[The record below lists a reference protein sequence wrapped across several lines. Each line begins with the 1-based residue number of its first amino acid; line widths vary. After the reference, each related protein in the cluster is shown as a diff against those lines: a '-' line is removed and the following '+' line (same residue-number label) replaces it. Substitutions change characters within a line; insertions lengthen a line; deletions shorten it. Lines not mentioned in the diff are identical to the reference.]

1 MTMNTK
7 ISQKE
12 EKYLKEEKEEEKDE
26 MSFCTFCAL
35 LMGLIFPYVG
45 VSVLL
50 KTANLFLWEAEW
62 RFYLLILS
70 PVSAI
75 IFGLIEENLP
85 SVKIFLKRF
94 LYHFTLLLVG
104 MYLLCSFIE
113 AEMNISKWKVVFSNE
128 RSTFIRDIIPF
139 LLLILVFVILSYII
153 AIDIEYVYKRKEK
166 NN

>member
-1 MTMNTK
+1 MNTK

-113 AEMNISKWKVVFSNE
+113 AELNISKWK
-128 RSTFIRDIIPF
+128 FIRDIIPL
-139 LLLILVFVILSYII
+139 LLLILVFVILSCII
-153 AIDIEYVYKRKEK
+153 AIDIEYVCKRKEK